1 MPFLSS
7 EKRKDI
13 WHHIVRT
20 VARLTFTIAWRV
32 RCYGRENIPE
42 DGGVLVVSN
51 HQSHLDPVLV
61 GLAIDRRM
69 SYLARQSLFTFAPLR
84 WMILSVGAIPLD
96 REGTGLAGLKESLK
110 RLKRQEML
118 LVFPE
123 GTRSRDGEVAP
134 FKPGFCALARR
145 SKLRLLPVAID
156 GAFDA
161 WPRTSPFPHF
171 GTVHVHLGKPMTP
184 AEVAALRTDDEL
196 VAEVQRRIEVMH
208 TDARQGIERANGN
221 G

>member
-1 MPFLSS
+1 MSFLSS

-20 VARLTFTIAWRV
+20 LVRLAFTILWRV
-32 RCYGRENIPE
+32 RCYGQENIPR

-69 SYLARQSLFTFAPLR
+69 SYLARETLFRFAPLR
-84 WMILSVGAIPLD
+84 WMILSIGAIPLD
-96 REGTGLAGLKESLK
+96 REGGGLSGLKESLR
-110 RLKRQEML
+110 RLKRHEML

-123 GTRSRDGEVAP
+123 GTRCKDGEVAP

-145 SKLRLLPVAID
+145 SKITLLPVSID
-156 GAFDA
+156 GAYTA
-161 WPRTSPFPHF
+161 WPRTSLIPRF
-171 GTVHVHLGKPMTP
+171 GTVHIHIGSPMSP
-184 AEVAALRTDDEL
+184 AEVAALKTDEAL
-196 VAEVQRRIEVMH
+196 MAEVERRIRQGH
-208 TDARQGIERANGN
+208 TKARQSVARATVNG
-221 G
+221 